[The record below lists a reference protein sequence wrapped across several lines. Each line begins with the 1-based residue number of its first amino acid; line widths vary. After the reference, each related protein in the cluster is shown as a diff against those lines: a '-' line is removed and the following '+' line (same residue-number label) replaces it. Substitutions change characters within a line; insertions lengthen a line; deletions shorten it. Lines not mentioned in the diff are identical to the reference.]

1 MTVAKVTGLKA
12 EINETNATFTWTAVR
27 DAAGY
32 ELAQYD
38 AAQNKYILKSAVV
51 GTNAK
56 LSNLEEGKTHLF
68 AVRAYVTESG
78 TKVYGP
84 WSDQV
89 SVKIEEAKPADPSG
103 LVKPTGLHAAK
114 TDATVNLSWTAV
126 AGAAGYEVAT
136 VDGTAY
142 QKVTEVTGTSA
153 KLTNLERH
161 KELNLVVR
169 AFVKSGKNYGYGPY
183 SDPVKVIVY
192 NADYYGALLRS
203 GKFRMTMY
211 ADLDGTG
218 EQPINFAIRNGDL
231 NFSGTMEVFDGKK
244 TPVECRVLKNG
255 TKLYM
260 KLGSGLGA
268 TWLDASELFKEGG
281 EFSDMSDMMNMSSM
295 FEGVDFDTSK
305 GVAMSTETRGGVT
318 YEVETLQNG
327 SQVTKLYTVNND
339 LRMIVSQDQYGTQE
353 IRIQNLS
360 GDVSDSLFTEPV
372 GAVDLSIF
380 MALAGG

>member
-1 MTVAKVTGLKA
+1 M
-12 EINETNATFTWTAVR
+12 
-27 DAAGY
+27 
-32 ELAQYD
+32 
-38 AAQNKYILKSAVV
+38 
-51 GTNAK
+51 
-56 LSNLEEGKTHLF
+56 
-68 AVRAYVTESG
+68 
-78 TKVYGP
+78 
-84 WSDQV
+84 
-89 SVKIEEAKPADPSG
+89 
-103 LVKPTGLHAAK
+103 
-114 TDATVNLSWTAV
+114 
-126 AGAAGYEVAT
+126 
-136 VDGTAY
+136 
-142 QKVTEVTGTSA
+142 
-153 KLTNLERH
+153 
-161 KELNLVVR
+161 
-169 AFVKSGKNYGYGPY
+169 
-183 SDPVKVIVY
+183 IVY

-268 TWLDASELFKEGG
+268 TWLDASEMFKEGG